1 MPDATLFA
9 DALSPKEEEA
19 NTKLINL
26 LKKMLEEDYPK
37 PKRMLRDAHPKMHGL
52 VKASFI
58 VEPNLPEELR
68 VGVFAEPKSWPTW
81 VRFSNMSAP
90 PGPDGRRDS
99 RGMALKLMGVP
110 GEKILP
116 TEKDGPTQDFVMMS
130 SPIFVTRHV
139 VGFEQLVAA
148 LMGGKLRLGLHMLTH
163 PRVAKLFLGVL
174 VKCPSALNFQYWSVT
189 PYRFGD
195 RIIKFTAKATT
206 PGPTTVPEN
215 PSYNFLR
222 EQMVQQLSTGDASF
236 DFMIQFRT
244 VPEKMPVDDPT
255 IDWSV
260 EESPFIKVAT
270 VHIPQQT
277 FDTEEQN
284 IYGDNLSFTP
294 WHALPVH
301 QPLGGINIARRRI
314 YETMSAF
321 RHAHN
326 DAPNPEPTSFAP
338 F

>member
-1 MPDATLFA
+1 MAASDPFTEQLP
-9 DALSPKEEEA
+9 PKEEQA
-19 NTKLINL
+19 TTRLINL

-52 VKASFI
+52 VKAEFI
-58 VEPNLPEELR
+58 VEPDLPDELR
-68 VGVFAEPKSWPTW
+68 VGVFAEPKSYLTW

-90 PGPDGRRDS
+90 PGPDYRRDS

-110 GEKILP
+110 GEKILQG
-116 TEKDGPTQDFVMMS
+116 EQDGPTQDFVMMS
-130 SPIFVTRHV
+130 SPIFVTRDV
-139 VGFEQLVAA
+139 EGFEKLVAA
-148 LMGGKLRLGLHMLTH
+148 LTGGKLKLALHMLTH

-195 RIIKFTAKATT
+195 RIIKFTAKPTT
-206 PGPTTVPEN
+206 PGPTTVPKQAS
-215 PSYNFLR
+215 PDFLR
-222 EQMVQQLSTGDASF
+222 EQMIEQLATGDASF

-244 VPEKMPVDDPT
+244 QPEAMPVDDPT
-255 IDWSV
+255 INWS
-260 EESPFIKVAT
+260 EDASPFIKVAT

-277 FDTEEQN
+277 FASPEQDT
-284 IYGDNLSFTP
+284 YGDNLAFTP
-294 WHALPVH
+294 WHSLPVH

-326 DAPNPEPTSFAP
+326 DAPTPEPTSFAP